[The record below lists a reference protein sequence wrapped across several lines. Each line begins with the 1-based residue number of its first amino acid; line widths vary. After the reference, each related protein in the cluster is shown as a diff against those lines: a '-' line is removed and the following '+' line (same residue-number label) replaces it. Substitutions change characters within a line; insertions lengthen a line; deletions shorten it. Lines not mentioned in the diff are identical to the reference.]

1 MLTTMLFALEIK
13 FVLKIESN
21 AWGISQIL
29 YYKTNREALTVLC
42 TVVKHSVSGLS
53 IQEVG
58 KTMRCSRVFLPT
70 LLSCSSRFLRT
81 LQRNRAQSRL
91 LYL

>member
-42 TVVKHSVSGLS
+42 TVVKRLEHSRSGKNY
-53 IQEVG
+53 E
-58 KTMRCSRVFLPT
+58 M
-70 LLSCSSRFLRT
+70 
-81 LQRNRAQSRL
+81 
-91 LYL
+91 